1 LDGWSS
7 DPARA
12 LASADSLIKL
22 SARNP
27 DEEIKALTDWGLGL
41 ACLIRG
47 EMEDAIARLN
57 ASRATFLTL
66 DLVKLAG
73 ATQVSK
79 LIALAMLGRYDE
91 AIESGR
97 RAREVFT
104 DDPLTLGKIE
114 HNLGNI
120 YFRRDQYREA
130 EEFQRLALA
139 HFAEAGDQIQLAKI
153 ENSLALTLSQQHNT
167 KAAEDLYESALARAT
182 VLDLKSTQAEIESSI
197 GTLALYQGYYGR
209 ALDYLERS
217 RRKYAEL
224 NLPHVLAMTEE
235 EIADA
240 YLELNLLP
248 EASEIYERVEKR
260 FSSLGM
266 NAEQARTL
274 AYYGRTEIGRG
285 NFDRAR
291 KLLADARVA
300 YVKEQNEVGAAV
312 VELNEAQLFFANGD
326 FISAQAVAQHAETIL
341 ASAGNPRRVVFA
353 RWLQGE
359 SARADARLGEADEL
373 LTLALSDAHKTEQPD
388 IVARCLT
395 SLGLLAIDQ
404 DKPVVAEDHFK
415 AAVEVIEKLRAPL
428 PGEEFRTAFF
438 AGQLIPYFELAKLAL
453 TDGRLVESFGYLEKA
468 RSRSLVDEL
477 GEQPLG
483 DGAVTD
489 EFELSLLRDMDEKR
503 HELSYFYNQ
512 LNNPTASRTVDGVAH
527 LQQEVLVRESAIA
540 ELSRQL
546 QHSRKK
552 QGGDIET
559 FDVEVLQDSLG
570 LNRALIEY
578 VAIGDELIA
587 YFVTNESIQVFRKL
601 ASVQQISD
609 EVAKFRFQID
619 SLRFGSAAIRRHLPT
634 LTARVQKQLQGLY
647 DLLIRPLTET
657 LQGRDVVIVPA
668 GHLHYLP
675 FQALHD
681 GEHYLVESCAISQ
694 APSATVLLKCL
705 ARERQDIESA
715 LLVGVPDERTEN
727 IGHEIDALRGV
738 FSKSKVLA
746 NEQATIA
753 ALKEHA
759 SNADIVHLACHAQ
772 FRADNPRFSS
782 LKLADGWFSVDDAY
796 NLKLLCSLVTL
807 SACETGVNSVA
818 PGDELIGL
826 ARGFLSA
833 GSPSVLLSLWTV
845 DDEATR
851 EFMVDFY
858 SELKRVKSPS
868 EALQVAQVRQL
879 ERQPHPFFWSPFV
892 LIGRW

>member
-1 LDGWSS
+1 ME
-7 DPARA
+7 
-12 LASADSLIKL
+12 SAI
-22 SARNP
+22 
-27 DEEIKALTDWGLGL
+27 E
-41 ACLIRG
+41 
-47 EMEDAIARLN
+47 RLN
-57 ASRATFLTL
+57 ISRATFLKL

-91 AIESGR
+91 AVETGQ
-97 RAREVFT
+97 RAREVFS

-153 ENSLALTLSQQHNT
+153 ENSLALTLSQQHQT
-167 KAAEDLYESALARAT
+167 KPAEALYESALERARL
-182 VLDLKSTQAEIESSI
+182 LDLKSTQAEIESSI
-197 GTLALYQGYYGR
+197 GTLALYQGYYDR

-224 NLPHVLAMTEE
+224 NLPHVLAMTEQ

-248 EASEIYERVEKR
+248 EASAIYERVERK

-266 NAEQARTL
+266 NAEQARAL
-274 AYYGRTEIGRG
+274 AYYGRSEIGRR
-285 NFDRAR
+285 NFDLAR
-291 KLLADARVA
+291 KLLAEARTL

-312 VELNEAQLFFANGD
+312 VELTEAQLLFANGD
-326 FISAQAVAQHAETIL
+326 FISAQAVAQHAETVL
-341 ASAGNPRRVVFA
+341 ALAGNPRRMVFA

-359 SARADARLGEADEL
+359 SARSDGALSQADEL
-373 LTLALSDAHKTEQPD
+373 LNLALSDAHNTEQPD

-395 SLGLLAIDQ
+395 SLGLLASDQ
-404 DKPVVAEDHFK
+404 SRPLDSEHHFK
-415 AAVEVIEKLRAPL
+415 AAIEIIEKLRSPL

-453 TDGRLVESFGYLEKA
+453 RAGHLVESLSYVEKA

-477 GEQPLG
+477 GEQQLG
-483 DGAVTD
+483 DSAAQD
-489 EFELSLLRDMDEKR
+489 EFELSLLRDIDEKR

-512 LNNPTASRTVDGVAH
+512 LNNPGSTRTVDGVAQ
-527 LQQEVLVRESAIA
+527 LQQEVRQRESAIA

-546 QHSRKK
+546 HHSRK
-552 QGGDIET
+552 QQSSDVET
-559 FDVEVLQDSLG
+559 FDVSLLQHSLG
-570 LNRALIEY
+570 ANRALIEF
-578 VAIGDELIA
+578 VNFGDELA
-587 YFVTNESIQVFRKL
+587 AFVVTTETIQVFRQL
-601 ASVQQISD
+601 ASVQEISN
-609 EVAKFRFQID
+609 EVSKFRFQID

-647 DLLIRPLTET
+647 DSLIRPLRET
-657 LQGRDVVIVPA
+657 LNGRHVVIVPA

-681 GEHYLVESCAISQ
+681 GEQYLIESCAISQ
-694 APSATVLLKCL
+694 APSAMVLLKCL
-705 ARERQDIESA
+705 SRSHSDVESA

-727 IGHEIDALRGV
+727 ISREIEALSAV
-738 FSKSKVLA
+738 FPRSEVLL

-753 ALKEHA
+753 ALKE
-759 SNADIVHLACHAQ
+759 NAAAADVIHLACHAQ

-796 NLKLLCSLVTL
+796 NLKLRCCLVAL

-818 PGDELIGL
+818 PGEELIGL

-833 GSPSVLLSLWTV
+833 GTPSVLLSLWTV

-858 SELKRVKSPS
+858 SELKRVKSPA
-868 EALQVAQVRQL
+868 EALRLAQVRQL

-892 LIGRW
+892 LVGSW